1 MANRLQPFDSA
12 QGEVPENANVKLASV
27 ASDVPGASGRDMLR
41 ALVEGKQTPAQM
53 AGPDGRPGADAAAGQ
68 DPRELTE
75 ALAGGVNDHHRFMLK
90 SVLDQVEYLE
100 RQIAAFDGR
109 IEAVMT
115 PLAREAVGRIDA
127 VPGFD
132 VRAAQNVLAEIGTDM
147 ARFPTAGHLA
157 SWAGI
162 CPGNNPSAGTRRPE
176 PVGRQAAVGPHD
188 RGQQVAQAD
197 AEPDRL
203 GDLRGPRR
211 ATSAPSSTAWP
222 SDAGPSGRR
231 WPSATASWA

>member
-90 SVLDQVEYLE
+90 SVPDQVEYLE

-115 PLAREAVGRIDA
+115 PLAREAVGRIGA
-127 VPGFD
+127 VPRLR
-132 VRAAQNVLAEIGTDM
+132 RAGRPERAGRDRDRHGPLPDRRPPGQLG
-147 ARFPTAGHLA
+147 GHL
-157 SWAGI
+157 
-162 CPGNNPSAGTRRPE
+162 PGQQPVGRNPSAGKRRS
-176 PVGRQAAVGPHD
+176 G
-188 RGQQVAQAD
+188 
-197 AEPDRL
+197 
-203 GDLRGPRR
+203 
-211 ATSAPSSTAWP
+211 AT
-222 SDAGPSGRR
+222 
-231 WPSATASWA
+231 